1 MTIAS
6 EFYDMAVEMLGDT
19 EIGFDGTLT
28 ITSAVVNPDKPWSP
42 GQTTED
48 VAVRLFYTDQKAG
61 YVNGSPI
68 LKGEK
73 VFLCYAPEGYNF
85 GYVNGSTF
93 TDHNGRKWK
102 VNAVESIGAGNQD
115 IVYYLK
121 IGA

>member
-6 EFYDMAVEMLGDT
+6 EFYDMAVEMLGDP
-19 EIGFDGTLT
+19 EIGFDGTLAL
-28 ITSAVVNPDKPWSP
+28 TSATASGKPWAP
-42 GQTTED
+42 NTTSEN
-48 VAVRLFYTDQKAG
+48 VAIRLFYTDQKAG

-85 GYVNGSTF
+85 GYVNGSGF

-115 IVYYLK
+115 IVYCLK
-121 IGA
+121 IGV

>member
-6 EFYDMAVEMLGDT
+6 EFYDMAVEMLGDP
-19 EIGFDGTLT
+19 EIGFDGTLSL
-28 ITSAVVNPDKPWSP
+28 TSVTTSGKPWAP
-42 GQTTED
+42 NTTSED
-48 VAVRLFYTDQKAG
+48 VAIRLFYTDQKAG

-85 GYVNGSTF
+85 GYVNGSGF

-121 IGA
+121 IGV

>member
-6 EFYDMAVEMLGDT
+6 EFYDMAVEMLGDA

-28 ITSAVVNPDKPWSP
+28 ITSAISNPGKPWNP

-48 VAVRLFYTDQKAG
+48 VAIRLFYTDQKAG

-73 VFLCYAPEGYNF
+73 VFLCYAPEGYNL
-85 GYVNGSTF
+85 GYVNGSGF

-121 IGA
+121 IGV

>member
-6 EFYDMAVEMLGDT
+6 EFYDMAVEMLSDP
-19 EIGFDGTLT
+19 EIGFDGTLSL
-28 ITSAVVNPDKPWSP
+28 TSATVSGKPWAP
-42 GQTTED
+42 NTTSEN
-48 VAVRLFYTDQKAG
+48 VAIRLFYTDQKAG

-85 GYVNGSTF
+85 GYVNGAGF

-121 IGA
+121 IGV